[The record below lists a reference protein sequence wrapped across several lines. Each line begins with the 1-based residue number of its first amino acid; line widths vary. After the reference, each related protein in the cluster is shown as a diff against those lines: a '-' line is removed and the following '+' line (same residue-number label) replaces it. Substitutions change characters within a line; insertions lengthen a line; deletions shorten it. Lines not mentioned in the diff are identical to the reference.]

1 MEHQS
6 YLTIKK
12 PTQGIFK
19 DRGSKF
25 ISFAWP
31 VNSEDRIKEILDTL
45 RGKYHD
51 ARHHCYAWRL
61 GAEKD
66 HFRVNDDGEP
76 SNTAG
81 KPILGQIQKYDLT
94 NILIVVVRYFGG
106 TLLGTGGLIN
116 AYREA
121 AANALEQSGIIT
133 ENVEE
138 LYDINFP
145 YSDMN
150 MVMKVL
156 KEEQAEQVTQDF
168 GMDCSIRARI
178 PLKKSKKLYERLKR
192 IKTAGIKK
200 IPGTY

>member
-1 MEHQS
+1 MENQS

-12 PTQGIFK
+12 PSQGIFK

-25 ISFAWP
+25 ISLAWP
-31 VNSEDRIKEILDTL
+31 ANNEDRIKEILGTL

-61 GAEKD
+61 GAEKE

-76 SNTAG
+76 ANTAG

-121 AANALEQSGIIT
+121 TANALEQSDIIT

-138 LYDINFP
+138 LYDISFP
-145 YSDMN
+145 YSAMN

-156 KEEQAEQVTQDF
+156 KEEQAEQVAQDF
-168 GMDCSIRARI
+168 GLDCSIRARI
-178 PLKKSKKLYERLKR
+178 PLKKSEKLYGRLKR
-192 IKTAGIKK
+192 IRTAGVKK